1 MRTTDFSRTKMTALV
16 ALAAMYP
23 PPTVQRWNPNLNWQ
37 PIPYDTMP
45 LENDDVSKTLLREKI
60 LNYANKF

>member
-1 MRTTDFSRTKMTALV
+1 MRTTDFPRTKMTALV

-37 PIPYDTMP
+37 PIPYDTMH
-45 LENDDVSKTLLREKI
+45 LENDDVSKTASRENI
-60 LNYANKF
+60 TL